1 MTATYDSLKESAAA
15 AWRAVEAPP
24 RTRVAVTIATCSLA
38 AGAAETLTAIRD
50 AVAQRQL
57 DVDVAITG
65 DNGFCWLEPTLTV
78 TRPDGSAILYGRVTA
93 DAVPYLVDQALAT
106 TGVARDLA
114 VAVIAGP
121 PVPGVPNREEMDS
134 WKVQTRRLMARCGV
148 IDPEEIDHYIA
159 TGGYEGLAK
168 AIGGMSQEDVIR
180 EVTEAGL
187 WGRGGA
193 AFPTGRKWDFLRSA
207 QRRPKYMVC
216 NADEGDP
223 GAFVNRVLMESDPH
237 LVLEGITIGGYATGA
252 EHAFVYIRNEYPL
265 AAARM
270 TRAIEQ
276 ARAKGILGGS
286 VLGSDFAFDI
296 QVVRGAGSYVCGE
309 ESGLIASVEG
319 LRGMPKIRPPYPAQ
333 AGVFAQP
340 TNVNNVE
347 TYANVPLIV
356 RHGAAWYGDKGTEKN
371 KGTKMFSLSGH
382 IEHVCVLEVPFGTLV
397 RALFDA
403 AGGCP
408 GGRSLKAIQA
418 GGPLAGILPAE
429 FIDIPLEP
437 EAFRERKA
445 LMGGGGIVFM
455 DDSTCMVDI
464 NVLFSWFAEDESCGR
479 CTTCHGG
486 TQRMT
491 EILRRVARGG
501 GREADF
507 DNLRLLGRT
516 MVWSNCAHGQ
526 GAPTIMLNTLEY
538 FQDEFR
544 EHVLEKRCR
553 ARRCKGLIRYRVA
566 QQGAGLEEAA
576 AICPTEAFVRDGH
589 SLQIDDLR
597 CIRCGA
603 CRLLDPTDIEIIDA
617 FVPAAAPAS

>member
-1 MTATYDSLKESAAA
+1 MTTIHESLKQSAAA
-15 AWRAVEAPP
+15 AWRAVESPP

-38 AGAAETLTAIRD
+38 AGAAEALAAIRD
-50 AVAQRQL
+50 AVAQRGL
-57 DVDVAITG
+57 DVDVAIVG
-65 DNGFCWLEPTLTV
+65 DNGFCWLEPTV
-78 TRPDGSAILYGRVTA
+78 MVSRPDGSAILYGRVTA
-93 DAVPYLVDQALAT
+93 DAVPYFVDQALAT
-106 TGVARDLA
+106 PGVARDLA
-114 VAVIAGP
+114 VAVVAGP
-121 PVPGVPNREEMDS
+121 DVPGVPRREEMDI
-134 WKVQTRRLMARCGV
+134 WKLQTRRLMARCGV
-148 IDPEEIDHYIA
+148 IDPGEIDHYLA

-168 AIGGMSQEDVIR
+168 AVAMSQEDVIQ
-180 EVTEAGL
+180 EVSNAGL

-193 AFPTGRKWDFLRSA
+193 AFPTGRKWDFLRSS

-237 LVLEGITIGGYATGA
+237 LVLEGIAIGGYATGA
-252 EHAFVYIRNEYPL
+252 EHAFIYIRNEYPL
-265 AAARM
+265 AAERM

-276 ARAKGILGGS
+276 AREKGVLGKS
-286 VLGSDFAFDI
+286 VLGSGFAFDM
-296 QVVRGAGSYVCGE
+296 QVVRGGGSYVCGE

-333 AGVFAQP
+333 SGVFTQP

-347 TYANVPLIV
+347 TYANVPLILGK
-356 RHGAAWYGDKGTEKN
+356 GAAWYAEMGTEKN

-382 IEHVCVLEVPFGTLV
+382 IEKVCVLEVPFGTPV
-397 RALFDA
+397 RALFEA

-408 GGRSLKAIQA
+408 GGRTLKAIQA

-429 FIDIPLEP
+429 FVDIPLEP

-464 NVLFSWFAEDESCGR
+464 NILFSWFAEDESCGR

-491 EILRRVARGG
+491 DILKRVGRGG

-516 MVWSNCAHGQ
+516 LVWSNCAHGQ

-538 FQDEFR
+538 FQNEFR

-553 ARRCKGLIRYRVA
+553 AKRCKGLIRYRVA
-566 QQGAGLEEAA
+566 NQGAALQEAA
-576 AICPTEAFVRDGH
+576 AICPTDAFVREG
-589 SLQIDDLR
+589 SNLQIDDSR
-597 CIRCGA
+597 CIRCDA
-603 CRLLDPTDIEIIDA
+603 CRALDPHDIEVVDA
-617 FVPAAAPAS
+617 FAPAEVPAG